1 MAGRLGGIE
10 EKAAVNTRTIW
21 NTPSWVVAFFMAMAA
36 PLVHADAPQGGAP
49 APTQAQSYP
58 LSAYASFGSSLALS
72 GHFAELGWSDQQVD
86 AFLQGFKAATQGKPV
101 PLDDSARQ
109 LSAEMGKRISERAA
123 ARRLQEAEVADPKVR
138 LKAYFREMGKRLGLQ
153 VSDDGL
159 GYNIQSGRNGIR
171 PRVGDTIVITV
182 KATQADGSSV
192 LGQLSAEHLKVKFSG
207 MMPALM
213 EGLQMMTVGSHAVFV
228 IPPALS
234 FGDGPWPDGV
244 PQGSPLVYWVTLED
258 VAAAPAL

>member
-1 MAGRLGGIE
+1 
-10 EKAAVNTRTIW
+10 VNTRTISNSLIW
-21 NTPSWVVAFFMAMAA
+21 PAAFFLATAA
-36 PLVHADAPQGGAP
+36 PLLPADASPGGAP
-49 APTQAQSYP
+49 APTPAPSYP
-58 LSAYASFGSSLALS
+58 LSAYSSFGSSLALS

-109 LSAEMGKRISERAA
+109 LSAEMGKRISEINAA
-123 ARRLQEAEVADPKVR
+123 GQLQEAEAADPKVR
-138 LKAYFREMGKRLGLQ
+138 LKTYFREMGKRLGLQ

-159 GYNIQSGRNGIR
+159 GYNVQSGRNGIR
-171 PRVGDTIVITV
+171 PRVGDTVVFTV
-182 KATQADGSSV
+182 KATLADGATV
-192 LGQLSAEHLKVKFSG
+192 LPRLSAEHLKVRFSG

-213 EGLQMMTVGSHAVFV
+213 EGLQMMSVGSHAVFV

-234 FGDGPWPDGV
+234 FGDGQWPNGV

-258 VAAAPAL
+258 VVAAPAR